1 MSVFIVT
8 PLYHYFW
15 KTETFLD
22 ISNQHSLTKKR
33 PIILVLATDYI
44 LSQSFLIFCS
54 QFIDILTLHNRN
66 WEKCGDRRRNSL

>member
-8 PLYHYFW
+8 PLYHHFRRN
-15 KTETFLD
+15 ETFLD

-33 PIILVLATDYI
+33 RIILVLATDYI
-44 LSQSFLIFCS
+44 LSQSFLTFCS

-66 WEKCGDRRRNSL
+66 WEKCGDCRRNSL